1 MTHILLS
8 SREITGFV
16 VGRRYSTL
24 IAFLGALVLVL
35 PLGACGRKG
44 PLDPPPGGYVI
55 EQGVGKTPTS
65 RRGKM
70 PEPEAKQEYD
80 QDGRPILPEGRNK
93 KLPADWLID

>member
-1 MTHILLS
+1 MTYILLS
-8 SREITGFV
+8 SRQIAGSL
-16 VGRRYSTL
+16 VGRGFSTL
-24 IAFLGALVLVL
+24 IAVLGVLALAL